1 MYHLS
6 IFERVKFFFIKL
18 KYFGWFIF
26 SHHPLCTNFRK
37 EVFKIKRF
45 FFCRGCAF
53 FYSSLFLSFIYLLA
67 NDNFIDIGLFNLFI
81 ITNILA
87 FPSFF
92 GLIIKTNFR
101 LIKDIYRIL
110 LGVAVS
116 IPFVTIIHA
125 RFLEEKIMILLLLF
139 LYFITFKIVSQNS
152 SINNFLCED
161 CDKFTEN
168 ACINY
173 RYVFESQ
180 REHSRVISDFL
191 QKKLVNN
198 NYLPNFEADDL

>member
-1 MYHLS
+1 
-6 IFERVKFFFIKL
+6 
-18 KYFGWFIF
+18 
-26 SHHPLCTNFRK
+26 
-37 EVFKIKRF
+37 
-45 FFCRGCAF
+45 
-53 FYSSLFLSFIYLLA
+53 
-67 NDNFIDIGLFNLFI
+67 LFNLFI

-92 GLIIKTNFR
+92 GSIKKNDTR

-125 RFLEEKIMILLLLF
+125 PYLEEKIITLLFLF
-139 LYFITFKIVSQNS
+139 LYFITFKIIRQNS
-152 SINNFLCED
+152 SINNYLCED
-161 CDKFTEN
+161 CDKFTKN

-173 RYVFESQ
+173 RRVFESQ
-180 REHSRVISDFL
+180 RDHSRVISGFL

-198 NYLPNFEADDL
+198 NYLPNFETDNKKN